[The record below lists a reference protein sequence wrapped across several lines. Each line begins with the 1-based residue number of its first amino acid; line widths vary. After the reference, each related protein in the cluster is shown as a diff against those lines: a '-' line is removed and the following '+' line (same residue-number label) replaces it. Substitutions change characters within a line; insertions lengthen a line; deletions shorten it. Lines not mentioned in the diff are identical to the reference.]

1 MLAQFLKMCVV
12 VEAVQGQRSNEMGLV
27 TDISFRTSG
36 AAQSPYFSTYFH
48 VQITIVT
55 SYVHLKHRIGD
66 LAA

>member
-1 MLAQFLKMCVV
+1 M
-12 VEAVQGQRSNEMGLV
+12 VEAVQEQRSNEMGLV
-27 TDISFRTSG
+27 TDLSFRTPG
-36 AAQSPYFSTYFH
+36 AAQSLYLSTYFD